1 MFEYRKIEN
10 NETPDVCKS
19 CGKCCKNYP
28 GAYHPEQFED
38 LSKEKILEM
47 LASNKYAI
55 DAYCDDYVDDICDS
69 NYVYGYFIRPL
80 GSDENPSKT
89 HGQYRTIGCCHLTL
103 SGCDLPF
110 EERPYGCQ
118 KLTPDTCMNIDECD
132 TKLDISD
139 VWKEYHDILD
149 DIVKTNDITLTPM
162 LFHRS
167 ILDMIF

>member
-19 CGKCCKNYP
+19 CGKCCKKYP

-69 NYVYGYFIRPL
+69 NYEYGYFIRPL

-89 HGQYRTIGCCHLTL
+89 LGQYRTIGCCHLTP
-103 SGCDLPF
+103 SGCGF
-110 EERPYGCQ
+110 A
-118 KLTPDTCMNIDECD
+118 
-132 TKLDISD
+132 
-139 VWKEYHDILD
+139 
-149 DIVKTNDITLTPM
+149 
-162 LFHRS
+162 F
-167 ILDMIF
+167 

>member
-69 NYVYGYFIRPL
+69 NYEYGYFIRPL

-89 HGQYRTIGCCHLTL
+89 LGQYRTIGCCHLTP
-103 SGCDLPF
+103 SGCELSF

-139 VWKEYHDILD
+139 AWKEYHDILD

-162 LFHRS
+162 LFHHS
-167 ILDMIF
+167 LLDMIF